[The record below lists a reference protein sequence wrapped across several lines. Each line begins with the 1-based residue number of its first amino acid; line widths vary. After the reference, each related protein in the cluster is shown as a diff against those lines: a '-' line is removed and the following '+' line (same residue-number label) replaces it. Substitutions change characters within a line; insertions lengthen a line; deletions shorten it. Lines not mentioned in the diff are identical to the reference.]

1 MEASC
6 MSSLETSKRTGQFY
20 RRLQKRT
27 AEEEVLE
34 EEEYSRSGVENDLS
48 HTNGDISKNGAAFF
62 LPTEIDVNCFIS
74 NGCTLFIKGKPIS
87 KPGSGF
93 KEEYTSDADNGLTAL
108 GPILAVIFLDSLSTF
123 NVSFFCSC
131 FRTSLFDADDD
142 RESTTEDD
150 ISKAPGT
157 FCFIGSAAAP
167 NDNGASG
174 GGSDC
179 LIDPFSLAGT
189 LRARENC
196 ADGFAGSLPAPD
208 NEGKDNDDA
217 VAAETT

>member
-74 NGCTLFIKGKPIS
+74 NGCTLFIKVCLMLMMIEKARRKMIS
-87 KPGSGF
+87 RKHRAHF
-93 KEEYTSDADNGLTAL
+93 VL
-108 GPILAVIFLDSLSTF
+108 
-123 NVSFFCSC
+123 
-131 FRTSLFDADDD
+131 
-142 RESTTEDD
+142 
-150 ISKAPGT
+150 
-157 FCFIGSAAAP
+157 SAALLPRTITEPAEE
-167 NDNGASG
+167 GA
-174 GGSDC
+174 
-179 LIDPFSLAGT
+179 I
-189 LRARENC
+189 
-196 ADGFAGSLPAPD
+196 
-208 NEGKDNDDA
+208 
-217 VAAETT
+217 V

>member
-93 KEEYTSDADNGLTAL
+93 KEEYTSDADNVCLMLMMIEKA
-108 GPILAVIFLDSLSTF
+108 
-123 NVSFFCSC
+123 
-131 FRTSLFDADDD
+131 R
-142 RESTTEDD
+142 RKM
-150 ISKAPGT
+150 ISRKHRAH
-157 FCFIGSAAAP
+157 FVLSAALLPRTITEPAEE
-167 NDNGASG
+167 GA
-174 GGSDC
+174 
-179 LIDPFSLAGT
+179 I
-189 LRARENC
+189 
-196 ADGFAGSLPAPD
+196 
-208 NEGKDNDDA
+208 
-217 VAAETT
+217 V